1 MNRLNPLYIIGL
13 FLTILFISF
22 YLLSTSKDEFLNKN
36 IEYLNMDKNAKDY
49 KSFQSTWN
57 NKVYVNNTLN
67 QILKNKIYTNLKI
80 LRVETKNSI
89 KLKVT
94 SSDEKILN
102 DFINKILNKQVIIK
116 KLDIEKTYINLEL
129 GIN

>member
-89 KLKVT
+89 KLKIT

>member
-116 KLDIEKTYINLEL
+116 KLDIEKTYINIELE
-129 GIN
+129 IN